1 MLVPLHQYH
10 VHPHPQSITLQC
22 NPEHVGSTLLLDG
35 VTSSLTSLVRLANHY
50 NLSYRQCLD

>member
-35 VTSSLTSLVRLANHY
+35 VISSLTSLVRLANHY
-50 NLSYRQCLD
+50 NL